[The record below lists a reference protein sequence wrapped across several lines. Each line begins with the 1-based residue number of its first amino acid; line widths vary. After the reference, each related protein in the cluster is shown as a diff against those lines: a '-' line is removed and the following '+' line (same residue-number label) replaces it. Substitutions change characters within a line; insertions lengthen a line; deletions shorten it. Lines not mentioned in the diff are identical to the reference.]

1 VTADAAGPARAT
13 TQYGMATETLRGADA
28 FVRLLQDE
36 GITHLFGNPGTTEL
50 GIMEA
55 VGHHPDLRFV
65 LGLQEAAVLGMADGF
80 ARASQR
86 LAACNLHAAPG
97 LGNAMGALYNAKFAG
112 SPLLVTAGQH
122 ETGHGL
128 QEPMLY
134 EPLVRIA
141 QPLVKWAVEV
151 PRLEDLPRILHRAA
165 KVALAAPMGPVFL
178 SLPGDIMDASA
189 ALELGRPTRVE
200 QRVRPADAVLEQLAQ
215 RLLAAQR
222 PVIIAGREVAAGDA
236 FAELARLAELLGA
249 AVFHEPVPYNARFDV
264 EHPAFLGDLTRSQET
279 ARALLEPFDLLVCV
293 GADLLR
299 MSVHSPVD
307 PLPAGMPVLHL
318 SNRDWELGKNHA
330 TELAICADVPET
342 LRALLPLL
350 AQRITPAHAEAAAQ
364 RLRGLAARNWRAR
377 ADAAR
382 REVAQRPAGA
392 GIDPAF
398 LMAALTQT
406 LPRDAIV
413 VEEAL
418 TAAPALAR
426 LLPVRSPTGFYGLA
440 SGGLGFALP
449 GAVGI
454 ALAHPG
460 RPVVAAVGDGSAL
473 YGVQALWSAAQQKV
487 PVTYVLIDNGGY
499 RILQQRLLARG
510 RSRNLVGMEL
520 REPAVDWVSVARGFG
535 LAARRVA
542 DPAELHDAL
551 RQAIAGGQPALVD
564 VMMAGGAAA

>member
-1 VTADAAGPARAT
+1 
-13 TQYGMATETLRGADA
+13 MATETLRGADA
-28 FVRLLQDE
+28 FTRLLQDE
-36 GITHLFGNPGTTEL
+36 GVSHLFGNPGTTEL

-55 VGHHPDLRFV
+55 VGHSPGLRFV
-65 LGLQEAAVLGMADGF
+65 LGLQEAAVLGMADGY

-86 LAACNLHAAPG
+86 LVACNLHAAPG

-112 SPLLVTAGQH
+112 SPVLVTAGQH

-151 PRLEDLPRILHRAA
+151 PRLEDLPRIVHRAA
-165 KVALAAPMGPVFL
+165 KVALTAPMGPVFL

-189 ALELGRPTRVE
+189 ALDLGRPTRVE
-200 QRVRPADAVLEQLAQ
+200 HRVRPVDAVLEPLAQ

-222 PVIIAGREVAAGDA
+222 PVIIAGREVAAGAA

-249 AVFHEPVPYNARFDV
+249 GVFHEPVPYNARFDTG
-264 EHPAFLGDLTRSQET
+264 HPAFLGDLTRRQET
-279 ARALLEPFDLLVCV
+279 ARTLLAPFDLVICV

-307 PLPAGMPVLHL
+307 PLPAGMPVVHL

-330 TELAICADVPET
+330 TGFAICADVPET

-350 AQRITPAHAEAAAQ
+350 ADRAPPEHAGAAAR
-364 RLRGLAARNWRAR
+364 RLRELAARNWRSK

-382 REVAQRPAGA
+382 ARLLAQPPGRGIGA
-392 GIDPAF
+392 AF
-398 LMAALTQT
+398 LMMTLADV

-418 TAAPALAR
+418 TAAPALATF
-426 LLPVRSPTGFYGLA
+426 LPVHSPTGFYGLA

-454 ALAHPG
+454 GLAHPG
-460 RPVVAAVGDGSAL
+460 RPVVVAVGDGSAM
-473 YGVQALWSAAQQKV
+473 YGLQALWSAAQQQL
-487 PVTYVLIDNGGY
+487 PITYVVIDNGGY
-499 RILQQRLLARG
+499 RILQERLVARG

-520 REPAVDWVSVARGFG
+520 REPAIDWVAMAQGFG
-535 LAARRVA
+535 LAASRVT
-542 DPAELHDAL
+542 DPAAL
-551 RQAIAGGQPALVD
+551 REALREAIASGRPALVQV
-564 VMMAGGAAA
+564 VMDTAAAA

>member
-1 VTADAAGPARAT
+1 
-13 TQYGMATETLRGADA
+13 MATQTLRGADA
-28 FVRLLQDE
+28 FTRLLQDE

-55 VGHHPDLRFV
+55 VGHSPGLRFV

-86 LAACNLHAAPG
+86 LVACNLHAAPG

-112 SPLLVTAGQH
+112 SPVLVTAGQH

-151 PRLEDLPRILHRAA
+151 PRLEDLPRIVRRAA
-165 KVALAAPMGPVFL
+165 KVALTAPMGPVFL

-189 ALELGRPTRVE
+189 ALDLGLPTRVE
-200 QRVRPADAVLEQLAQ
+200 HRVRPADAVLVQLAE
-215 RLLAAQR
+215 RLLAARR
-222 PVIIAGREVAAGDA
+222 PVIIAGRELAAGDA
-236 FAELARLAELLGA
+236 FAELARLAEALGA
-249 AVFHEPVPYNARFDV
+249 GVFHEPVPYNARFDM
-264 EHPAFLGDLTRSQET
+264 EHPAFLGDLTRRQET
-279 ARALLEPFDLLVCV
+279 ARALLEPFDLVLCA

-318 SNRDWELGKNHA
+318 SNRDWELGKNHT

-350 AQRITPAHAEAAAQ
+350 ASRVTPEYADGAAG
-364 RLRGLAARNWRAR
+364 RLRDLATRNWRSK

-382 REVAQRPAGA
+382 RKVLAREPGSGLDA
-392 GIDPAF
+392 AF
-398 LMAALTQT
+398 LMMTLADV

-418 TAAPALAR
+418 TAAPALATFV
-426 LLPVRSPTGFYGLA
+426 PVHSPTGFFGLA
-440 SGGLGFALP
+440 SGGLGFAVP
-449 GAVGI
+449 GAVGVS
-454 ALAHPG
+454 LAHPG
-460 RPVVAAVGDGSAL
+460 RPVVAAIGDGSAM
-473 YGVQALWSAAQQKV
+473 YGVQALWSAAQQRL
-487 PVTYVLIDNGGY
+487 PITYVVIDNGGY
-499 RILQQRLLARG
+499 RILQERLLARG

-520 REPAVDWVSVARGFG
+520 REPSIDWVAVAQGLG
-535 LAARRVA
+535 LAASRVA
-542 DPAELHDAL
+542 DPAALQDTL
-551 RQAIAGGQPALVD
+551 RQAIASGEPALVQ
-564 VMMAGGAAA
+564 VMMARGAAA

>member
-1 VTADAAGPARAT
+1 
-13 TQYGMATETLRGADA
+13 MATETLRGADA
-28 FVRLLQDE
+28 FVRLLRDE
-36 GITHLFGNPGTTEL
+36 GVTHLFGNPGTTEL
-50 GIMEA
+50 GLMEA
-55 VGHHPDLRFV
+55 VGLSPDLRFV

-151 PRLEDLPRILHRAA
+151 PRLEDLPRIVHRAA
-165 KVALAAPMGPVFL
+165 KVALTAPMGPVFL

-189 ALELGRPTRVE
+189 PLDLGQPTRVE
-200 QRVRPADAVLEQLAQ
+200 HRVRPADAVLEQLAD

-222 PVIIAGREVAAGDA
+222 PAVIAGREVAAGDA
-236 FAELARLAELLGA
+236 FAELARLAEMLGA
-249 AVFHEPVPYNARFDV
+249 GIFHEPVPYNARFDV
-264 EHPAFLGDLTRSQET
+264 EHRAFLGDLTRSQET
-279 ARALLEPFDLLVCV
+279 ARALLEPFDLVVCV

-307 PLPAGMPVLHL
+307 PLPAGMPVVHL

-330 TELAICADVPET
+330 AQLAICADVPET

-350 AQRITPAHAEAAAQ
+350 EQRVTPVHAEAAAR
-364 RLRGLAARNWRAR
+364 RLRGLAARNWHAR
-377 ADAAR
+377 AEAAR
-382 REVAQRPAGA
+382 RQVAARDGA
-392 GIDPAF
+392 TGIDAAF
-398 LMAALTQT
+398 LMLTLARV
-406 LPRDAIV
+406 LPPDAIV

-418 TAAPALAR
+418 TAAPALSTF
-426 LLPVRSPTGFYGLA
+426 LPVRSPTGFYGLA

-454 ALAHPG
+454 SLAHPG
-460 RPVVAAVGDGSAL
+460 RPVVAAVGDGSAM
-473 YGVQALWSAAQQKV
+473 YGVQALWSAAQQRL
-487 PVTYVLIDNGGY
+487 PVTYVVIDNGGY

-520 REPAVDWVSVARGFG
+520 REPAIDWVHVARGFG
-535 LAARRVA
+535 LAASRVA
-542 DPAELHDAL
+542 DPAALHDAL
-551 RQAIAGGQPALVD
+551 RQAIAGGQPALVS
-564 VMMAGGAAA
+564 VTMAGGTAA